1 MRPQHFKPLGVGQA
15 CQAEPGDDEAS
26 AGLERPAGAQSA
38 SRRLG
43 LAASAVCLAGAGA
56 VLLVAQVKGRP
67 ATLRT
72 EAGALVLAEDG
83 AEGEGCYTAH
93 EGDDCFE
100 NVRWHMRDLKNHPK
114 WYGDLNLA
122 STFEDFQAWVHSGSP
137 TTCPR
142 PCGKGA
148 APQQHK
154 EPAAAARAAGTTE
167 QPEELP
173 AEPLEDDDEAGEED
187 EQDEP
192 ARDAAAEAGAA
203 AAEENEE
210 DEDEVDDA
218 RCSKDAALLE
228 KLDASGECHQPVEGE
243 ICYASVAWGLLEGI
257 AKHPT
262 WYEGTGVSKESTFE
276 DLQKFLYEKH
286 PKSSCCPKACDECRT
301 AVKGELCHDSVI
313 WASTEGIVKHPDWYE
328 GTGLSKSSPLE
339 DWQAYLQGTH
349 PKSSGCEKLPCI
361 RRPTE
366 VPSA

>member
-26 AGLERPAGAQSA
+26 AGLEQPAGAQSA

-122 STFEDFQAWVHSGSP
+122 STFEDFQTWVHSGSP

-148 APQQHK
+148 APQQDK
-154 EPAAAARAAGTTE
+154 KPAAAARAAGTTE

-203 AAEENEE
+203 AAEEP
-210 DEDEVDDA
+210 
-218 RCSKDAALLE
+218 RGGRRQRRAAE
-228 KLDASGECHQPVEGE
+228 RGRAGAGNAHSGFHRVSDRAFFRRLG
-243 ICYASVAWGLLEGI
+243 SV
-257 AKHPT
+257 T
-262 WYEGTGVSKESTFE
+262 
-276 DLQKFLYEKH
+276 
-286 PKSSCCPKACDECRT
+286 
-301 AVKGELCHDSVI
+301 
-313 WASTEGIVKHPDWYE
+313 
-328 GTGLSKSSPLE
+328 
-339 DWQAYLQGTH
+339 
-349 PKSSGCEKLPCI
+349 
-361 RRPTE
+361 
-366 VPSA
+366 